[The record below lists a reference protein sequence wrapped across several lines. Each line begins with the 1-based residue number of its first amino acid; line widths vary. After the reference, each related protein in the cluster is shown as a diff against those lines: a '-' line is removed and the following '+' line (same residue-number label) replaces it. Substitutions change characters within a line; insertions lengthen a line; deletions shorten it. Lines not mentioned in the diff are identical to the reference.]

1 MMGEVRETGEL
12 LLLGVPLEPGQGA
25 AVRSALRGAGES
37 RTWAGSNLDVLVLL
51 LARIRG
57 LCDLC
62 VLEAT
67 RGEPR

>member
-37 RTWAGSNLDVLVLL
+37 RTWAGSNLDVLVL
-51 LARIRG
+51 ARIRG